1 MQRKSPHQGKHYYV
15 ETEEGCGSGV
25 ESRRLS
31 NEWNMYTV
39 GNIREKGD
47 ESEGRCRH
55 ASTAASIWIDHHGS
69 KSVAAA
75 TTVGEGFELGR
86 HIAKLDFL

>member
-15 ETEEGCGSGV
+15 ENEEGCGSGV

-55 ASTAASIWIDHHGS
+55 AASIWIDHHGS

-75 TTVGEGFELGR
+75 AAETVGEGFELGR
-86 HIAKLDFL
+86 HEAKLDFL

>member
-1 MQRKSPHQGKHYYV
+1 MQRKSPHIKENSIKYV
-15 ETEEGCGSGV
+15 ENEEGCGSGV

-55 ASTAASIWIDHHGS
+55 AASIWIDHHGS
-69 KSVAAA
+69 KSVAA
-75 TTVGEGFELGR
+75 TETVGEGFELGR
-86 HIAKLDFL
+86 HEAKLDFL